1 MVDAQLSTRLED
13 SIKMSFRS
21 YTVKFEKKA
30 KDERKRYIDLVEKT
44 VKKIIKDEVKS
55 QLLEILPKE
64 VSDYATPVI
73 QSTIT
78 KSLENIVLAK
88 SFSQPKSTYEN
99 QRDLP
104 RDIPLDSVEVLRD
117 DYNEYK
123 ILEAD
128 FKNMHSNDFEDLQ
141 RLGDLQLGIESYQTK
156 INLTEPRWDAS
167 DFLFKEDYTIVS
179 KLRVMIYRDRNDQ
192 KKMLRENEVHK
203 FSDNTLTRV
212 MYKLDHMVKEFSLF
226 MYNPGIENR
235 IWSEDD
241 TKNSEEF
248 MEVTERILKI
258 WRIFRSLESF
268 VGGRFRD
275 VDYMTLNRTE

>member
-1 MVDAQLSTRLED
+1 MKSCWIEAIQEELNEFERLDFWELVPPPDRVMVITLKWIYKVKLDELGYVLKNKAHLVTRGYRQEESIDFEESFSLVARLEANR
-13 SIKMSFRS
+13 IFTAFAAHMNM
-21 YTVKFEKKA
+21 VVA
-30 KDERKRYIDLVEKT
+30 
-44 VKKIIKDEVKS
+44 
-55 QLLEILPKE
+55 
-64 VSDYATPVI
+64 
-73 QSTIT
+73 
-78 KSLENIVLAK
+78 
-88 SFSQPKSTYEN
+88 
-99 QRDLP
+99 
-104 RDIPLDSVEVLRD
+104 

-128 FKNMHSNDFEDLQ
+128 FRNMHSNDFEDLQ
-141 RLGDLQLGIESYQTK
+141 HLGDLQLGIESYQTK
-156 INLTEPRWDAS
+156 INLTESRWDAS

-203 FSDNTLTRV
+203 FSDSTLTRV
-212 MYKLDHMVKEFSLF
+212 MYKLDHMVKDFSLF

-241 TKNSEEF
+241 TKNSKEF
-248 MEVTERILKI
+248 VEVTERILKI